1 MPDERPMQDAME
13 PRDVERGKP
22 KKVLRDDEPAE
33 SALPTADAD
42 EAVRPKQ
49 MN

>member
-1 MPDERPMQDAME
+1 MQDALE
-13 PRDVERGKP
+13 PRGVERGKP
-22 KKVLRDDEPAE
+22 KKVPRDDAPAE
-33 SALPTADAD
+33 SALPAADTH

>member
-1 MPDERPMQDAME
+1 MQDAME

-22 KKVLRDDEPAE
+22 KKARLDDAPAE
-33 SALPTADAD
+33 SALPAADTH

-49 MN
+49 LN